1 MSSKFIPPKLML
13 APLTHITDKAFR
25 KICLDFGAEFCF
37 TEFVSTRGFFKEQT
51 DELVTVFNN
60 AAIIDYEDTEPIGVQ
75 LRCFAEKDTAF
86 CIEALSSGNY
96 LGRKVTK
103 LPKVIDLNMGCPHIN
118 IINLNEG
125 ACFLKDLKRAEKV
138 ICAARSAT
146 SLPLSIKIRT
156 GWDANSINVVDFAR
170 MAESCGVDFITVHG
184 RTYTDAYKCNT
195 NSLDNIKKAKKAVKI
210 PVVGNGDLFNAQ
222 DVLRMFEYCEID
234 SVMIARGA
242 MGNPFIFQDA
252 LALLNGALIDDLTSE
267 RLITVLKKHLVYKNN
282 FNSAVYLKD
291 VIKICKMYLRHL
303 SSSNIVLSMLANIQS
318 YEELMELLDSELIRN
333 SAIQY
338 KFLGKL

>member
-1 MSSKFIPPKLML
+1 MSNKFIPPKLML
-13 APLTHITDKAFR
+13 APLTNITDKAFR

-51 DELVTVFNN
+51 NKLATTFNN
-60 AAIIDYEDTEPIGVQ
+60 AAIIDYESTEPVGVQ

-86 CIEALSSGNY
+86 CIRALSSGKY
-96 LGRKVTK
+96 SGRKVTT
-103 LPKVIDLNMGCPHIN
+103 LPKVIDLNMGCPNIN

-138 ICAARSAT
+138 ISAARQST
-146 SLPLSIKIRT
+146 ILPLSIKIRT
-156 GWDANSINVVDFAR
+156 GWDTESINVADFAR

-195 NSLDNIKKAKKAVKI
+195 NSLENIKKAKKVVKI
-210 PVVGNGDLFNAQ
+210 PVVGNGDLFTAQ
-222 DVLRMFEYCEID
+222 DVLRMFEYCEVD

-242 MGNPFIFQDA
+242 MGNPFIFQDT
-252 LALLNGALIDDLTSE
+252 LALLDNKTTEDPTAEKLVAALKT
-267 RLITVLKKHLVYKNN
+267 HLAYKNS
-282 FNSAVYLKD
+282 FNTSVSLNE
-291 VIKICKMYLRHL
+291 VCKICKMYLRHL
-303 SSSNIVLSMLANIQS
+303 SSSSIVLNMLSNVQS
-318 YEELMELLDSELIRN
+318 YEELIELLDSELIRN